1 MRIPFID
8 RKELLNDQNFETE
21 AIDESSE
28 FLKAVGSS
36 DRTVQMIPISRIR
49 MNPKNDR
56 SLAGTEVL
64 KESIRRAG
72 RLFEPLLVYEA
83 EGSYCLISGHRRY
96 TAWKS
101 LCDEPD
107 SSWNTSIPCMVV
119 PRPKDEFEERILMS
133 QANIHRSDPE
143 EIRTEV
149 RIAMDIWGS
158 MSENQMAEMKELLKD
173 RFLKD
178 LGKEVTNE
186 YLRANFRPRLEFV
199 RYMTGITSTNKT
211 IQNMLKDPKKGPA
224 KSPATVTKKRL
235 LREVKTLANDLETYE
250 IPDGVRDDKEKFIQ
264 FLKMLG
270 EAIEHAW

>member
-1 MRIPFID
+1 MRIPIID
-8 RKELLNDQNFETE
+8 RMSLLNDRNFEAE
-21 AIDESSE
+21 AVDESSE
-28 FLKAVGSS
+28 FLKAVGNS
-36 DRTVQMIPISRIR
+36 DRAVQMIPIGRIR
-49 MNPKNDR
+49 VNPKNNR

-64 KESIRRAG
+64 KESIRRTG

-83 EGSYCLISGHRRY
+83 DGLYFLISGHRRF

-107 SSWNTSIPCMVV
+107 STWDKSIPCIVV
-119 PRPKDEFEERILMS
+119 PRPKDELEERVLMS

-149 RIAMDIWGS
+149 RIALDIWDS
-158 MSENQMAEMKELLKD
+158 MTDEQMAEMKDLLKD

-178 LGKEVTNE
+178 QDREVTAE

-199 RYMTGITSTNKT
+199 RYLTGITSTNKT
-211 IQNMLKDPKKGPA
+211 IQNMLKDPAKESVKPPA
-224 KSPATVTKKRL
+224 AVTKKRL
-235 LREVKTLANDLETYE
+235 LRDVKTLANDLETYK
-250 IPDGVRDDKEKFIQ
+250 IPDEVRDERDKYIQ